1 MNEFDFITRADS
13 AYFRSLIQLNQQ
25 VNDTPTTAIWTLPSH
40 ELQHV
45 GAIVVLRTEV
55 PLFNDEVDWQGNTGL
70 RLSAWKMTPESLAE
84 LIFCRLSVHRR
95 VAYQERIVQIENG
108 VFNEQNWLDLKG

>member
-25 VNDTPTTAIWTLPSH
+25 VNDTPAAAIWALPSH

-55 PLFNDEVDWQGNTGL
+55 PQFEDGVDGKGNTGL
-70 RLSAWKMTPESLAE
+70 SLSAWKVTPESLAE
-84 LIFCRLSVHRR
+84 LIFCRLSVHGR
-95 VAYQERIVQIENG
+95 VAYQGRIAQIENG
-108 VFNEQNWLDLKG
+108 ACNKYNG